1 MPGLRIGRRLIDA
14 GEPAYILAE
23 IGINH
28 EGDLGLA
35 RDMIDAAK
43 SCGADGVKFQSFR
56 AGDLVDKDASPEY
69 YKLFKRVE
77 LSLKDHETLFKY
89 CRSKHI
95 DFLSTPFDFKM
106 VDMLVDLGVH
116 AIKVA
121 SGDLTHHPLL
131 RHIASKGVPVILS
144 TGMSYISEVD
154 EARRL
159 LYEAGCPGMVL
170 LHCVSRYPADPEDL
184 NLLSMIHLAETFDE
198 PVGFS
203 DHSVGY
209 IAAITAAALGA
220 SFIEKHF
227 TIDKNLP
234 GPDHKLSANPHEMK
248 ALVDGVRYVE
258 TALGEGVKQPTAEE
272 LRDRHLGRRGCYAAK
287 DIKKGTKLTNTNIKF
302 TRPQGK
308 IPAKLWHKIKGKK
321 LTRNI
326 KKGQP
331 IEWGML
337 G

>member
-1 MPGLRIGRRLIDA
+1 MPGLRIGRRLIDV
-14 GEPAYILAE
+14 GKPAYILAE

-28 EGDLGLA
+28 EGDIGLA

-69 YKLFKRVE
+69 YKLFKQVE
-77 LSLKDHETLFKY
+77 LSPKDHESLFKY
-89 CRSKHI
+89 CKKKGI
-95 DFLSTPFDFKM
+95 DFLSTPFDFRM
-106 VDMLVDLGVH
+106 VDMLVELGVG

-121 SGDLTHHPLL
+121 SGDLIHYPLL
-131 RHIASKGVPVILS
+131 KHIASRGMPVILS
-144 TGMSYISEVD
+144 TGMSHLSEVD

-159 LYEAGCPGMVL
+159 LYDSGCPGMVL
-170 LHCVSRYPADPEDL
+170 LHCVSRYPAEPGDL
-184 NLLSMIHLAETFDE
+184 NLLAMIHLADAFDE

-227 TIDKNLP
+227 TLDKDLP
-234 GPDHKLSANPHEMK
+234 GPDHKLSADLGEMK
-248 ALVDGVRYVE
+248 ELVKGVRYAE
-258 TALGEGVKQPTAEE
+258 KALGSGIKQPTKEE
-272 LRDRHLGRRGCYAAK
+272 LRDRHLGRRGIYAAK
-287 DIKKGTKLTNTNIKF
+287 DMKKGAKLTKSNIKF
-302 TRPQGK
+302 TRPEGN
-308 IPAKLWHKIKGKK
+308 IPAKLWHKLQGKK
-321 LTRNI
+321 LSRNI
-326 KKGQP
+326 RKGEP
-331 IEWGML
+331 LDWGMM